1 MNVKKWTPAEV
12 ATLRAAWAE
21 GKMPPDIKPLL
32 PGRSLGAIST
42 KATDIGLRPR
52 VKTGAIGGQ
61 RAVSAALRVSLA
73 AVASREP
80 RAENAAVEAPQ
91 SYWDSLLRIDLMRMD
106 GCLFARGP
114 WAKMNEDDRIA
125 DLRHLEACCL
135 AVRSRL
141 EG

>member
-61 RAVSAALRVSLA
+61 RAVSAALRVSLSA
-73 AVASREP
+73 LASREP
-80 RAENAAVEAPQ
+80 RAENAAVLAPQ
-91 SYWDSLLRIDLMRMD
+91 AYWRCLLGLNEARLARCDDPDERPMLE
-106 GCLFARGP
+106 GCV
-114 WAKMNEDDRIA
+114 
-125 DLRHLEACCL
+125 H
-135 AVRSRL
+135 AVRARL
-141 EG
+141 VRNAAGLGRSSMA